1 MIKKVYKYGLKFDS
15 KLELYMYE
23 LLVKSKLKFEFQV
36 EYLLFDKIK
45 YNEETLRK
53 MTLTV
58 DFVVYT
64 KDCPVI
70 VDTKGFFRA
79 ENKLRWKLFKYF
91 LSSRGLPT
99 PAIFFPS
106 SQVECVELVEKLKV
120 GDLSAIPKK
129 PKRIKNPKKQINNE
143 QPNQTSNKSRRVRN
157 SKRY

>member
-1 MIKKVYKYGLKFDS
+1 MIKKVYKHGLKFDS

-58 DFVVYT
+58 DFVVNT
-64 KDCPVI
+64 KNCPVI

-106 SQVECVELVEKLKV
+106 SQTECIELIERLKSN
-120 GDLSAIPKK
+120 DLSAIPKK
-129 PKRIKNPKKQINNE
+129 VKTPKKQISNE